1 MRNTSRRAF
10 TLVEIM
16 IVVAIIGL
24 LAAMAI
30 PAFQKVQQNSRV
42 SRFAS
47 DLRTFAAGLDTM
59 MLEVGALPGDP
70 GTGSLAGGH
79 AQLAEYINAATYIQE
94 TSIGGRWDI
103 DSSDVGLNCVVGVDF
118 GGAPNSVQLA
128 NLEAVDALIDDG
140 DLSTGVF
147 QGYQSNR
154 RGYLTIEL

>member
-1 MRNTSRRAF
+1 MRTTSRRAF

-16 IVVAIIGL
+16 IVVVIMGL

-30 PAFQKVQQNSRV
+30 PAFQKVQQNTRV

-79 AQLAEYINAATYIQE
+79 AQLA
-94 TSIGGRWDI
+94 
-103 DSSDVGLNCVVGVDF
+103 
-118 GGAPNSVQLA
+118 
-128 NLEAVDALIDDG
+128 
-140 DLSTGVF
+140 
-147 QGYQSNR
+147 
-154 RGYLTIEL
+154 